1 MGDFSGPITGCFKI
15 FVVIGLVIVGII
27 TFAAYKGEQ
36 NQKEKEDKEKKEIY
50 QKGKLDALKEAKAKI
65 DSIKNSK
72 K

>member
-15 FVVIGLVIVGII
+15 VVVIGIIIFSII
-27 TFAAYKGEQ
+27 TLAAYKGGQYQQEKT
-36 NQKEKEDKEKKEIY
+36 NKELY
-50 QKGKLDALKEAKAKI
+50 QKAKEDALKEIKVKL